1 MEYRDNYSNEIS
13 PFMAILIEMNHLQ
26 MILATLEDFP
36 GNIGSFKFKQKIT
49 CKTEN
54 NSTKMLM

>member
-1 MEYRDNYSNEIS
+1 
-13 PFMAILIEMNHLQ
+13 MAILIEMPTNDTG
-26 MILATLEDFP
+26 ALENVP
-36 GNIGSFKFKQKIT
+36 GNIGLLKFKQKIT